1 MFQVISKIK
10 ILFMSDY
17 TRKTIHYRVW
27 CVAIVQTY
35 FTASRREC
43 INFYRNTMTASSL
56 SRPETPDE
64 HRQFPVRVVNDASS
78 FNFRCAASFGE
89 GALSVIAVAVSFREF
104 SRLIRRTISRLHF
117 RRPCRRLS
125 SSRSSGKHDV
135 FSWKISECTRFVE
148 RFVSSTDRFVV
159 HTRFHGFTRLSHIE
173 QTEIKRYLR
182 MIYSNINPFYLGDF
196 TEWSPSLLACQ
207 VKRSLVIILISL
219 HIIGFYEIQFL
230 FSSKIN
236 VHEKLHFEI
245 EMFFARFSLL

>member
-1 MFQVISKIK
+1 MR
-10 ILFMSDY
+10 DY
-17 TRKTIHYRVW
+17 TRKMIHYRVW
-27 CVAIVQTY
+27 CVATVQTY

-89 GALSVIAVAVSFREF
+89 RALSVIAVAVSFREF

-125 SSRSSGKHDV
+125 SSRPSGKPDV

-148 RFVSSTDRFVV
+148 RFVSSTDRFV
-159 HTRFHGFTRLSHIE
+159 HTRFRGFTRLSRIE

-196 TEWSPSLLACQ
+196 TEWSPSLLARQ
-207 VKRSLVIILISL
+207 VKLLYWLVFI
-219 HIIGFYEIQFL
+219 
-230 FSSKIN
+230 
-236 VHEKLHFEI
+236 
-245 EMFFARFSLL
+245 